1 MTPEAIAETHARAFD
16 QHGRPWS
23 AQEFQGLLQD
33 RHVIC
38 TGDARAFLLGRVV
51 ADEAEILTLAT
62 DPAHRRRGLARA
74 CLRAFHAQ
82 AAARGATQTF
92 LEVAADNAPARAL
105 YTAARYVEVGRRN
118 GYYGAGVDALLL
130 SRPLSQAPR

>member
-1 MTPEAIAETHARAFD
+1 MTPEALAETHARAFD
-16 QHGRPWS
+16 MHGRAWS
-23 AQEFQGLLQD
+23 ADEFRALLQD

-38 TGDARAFLLGRVV
+38 AGDTRAFLLGRVV

-62 DPAHRRRGLARA
+62 DPAHRRRGLARV

-82 AAARGATQTF
+82 AAARGATWAF

-105 YTAARYVEVGRRN
+105 YAAARYVEVARRK
-118 GYYGAGVDALLL
+118 GYYSAGVDALVL
-130 SRPLSQAPR
+130 SRSLNQAPR